1 MDRGYKYLEHMSDLY
16 IEAYGNNL
24 EKAFEEAAK
33 ATFNAI
39 TDLNNVSPIIKK
51 KIIIEGFDEYSLLY
65 NWIEKL
71 LQIFEIE
78 NFIPC
83 IFNIKKIF
91 KKEDK
96 FFLEAIIKG
105 EEFDYKKHSHGIG
118 IKSMTYALME
128 IIYEKNK
135 VVVRFLLDI

>member
-1 MDRGYKYLEHMSDLY
+1 MNRGYKYLEHMSDLY
-16 IEAYGNNL
+16 IEAYGANL
-24 EKAFEEAAK
+24 KEAFEEAAK

-39 TDLNNVSPIIKK
+39 TDLNKVSPIIKK
-51 KIIIEGFDEYSLLY
+51 EIIVEGFDEFSLLY

-83 IFNIKKIF
+83 IFNIKEIF
-91 KKEDK
+91 KNKNK
-96 FFLEAIIKG
+96 NILEAIIQG
-105 EEFDYKKHSHGIG
+105 EEFNYEKHSHGIG

-128 IIYEKNK
+128 IISEKNK
-135 VVVRFLLDI
+135 VIIRFLLDI

>member
-1 MDRGYKYLEHMSDLY
+1 MDRGYRYLEHMSDLY
-16 IEAYGNNL
+16 IEAYGANL
-24 EKAFEEAAK
+24 EEAFEEAAK

-39 TDLNNVSPIIKK
+39 TDLNNVSPLIMKE
-51 KIIIEGFDEYSLLY
+51 IIIEGFDEYSLLY

-83 IFNIKKIF
+83 IFNIKKIS

-96 FFLEAIIKG
+96 IFLEAIIKG
-105 EEFDYKKHSHGIG
+105 EEFNYEKHTHGIG

-135 VVVRFLLDI
+135 VIVRFLLDI